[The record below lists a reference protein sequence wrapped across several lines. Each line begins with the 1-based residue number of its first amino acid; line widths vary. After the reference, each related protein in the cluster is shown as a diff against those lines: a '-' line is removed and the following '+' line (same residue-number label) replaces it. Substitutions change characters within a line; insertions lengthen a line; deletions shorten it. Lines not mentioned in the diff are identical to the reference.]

1 MEDKRDILHDEG
13 IEFYEQ
19 NNFKTLF
26 TLPTGTGKSVITIK
40 LLKKYPGKY
49 LLVTPTILLHKRNW
63 KAEFEKHSSL
73 EMYDNL
79 TRCCYVSLHKYDLNE
94 FDGIIFDEAHHLSVR
109 QYNLLR
115 RYLHLFKKDD
125 LHSKKVI
132 ALTATPGKYGFTQ
145 RVLREIVG
153 NAVFNYKLDEA
164 ADNQMV
170 NNFKIHVIYTK
181 LDNIT
186 KNSKAGSKEKPFLTT
201 EKSNYDYLTKVINEL
216 KEEIKTSSG
225 MVKYLS
231 KYQMYIRKRAKL
243 LYDLQSKILSV
254 KKFLIKLDNEQPN
267 IKTVIFARTIDVA
280 EKLEKHSIHSK
291 SKEDFIAPFIEGK
304 INRISSVDMLLEG
317 MNLSKVEIGIM
328 TSPPSERKFIQSLGR
343 CLRNDVD
350 KISHYYI
357 FCVKDTVEEDWLK
370 TAIED
375 ISQEKIIYE
384 N

>member
-1 MEDKRDILHDEG
+1 MNDKRDILHDEG
-13 IEFYEQ
+13 IEFFEQ
-19 NNFKTLF
+19 NNYKTLF
-26 TLPTGTGKSVITIK
+26 ALPTGTGKSVVTIK
-40 LLKKYPGKY
+40 LLSKYPGKY

-63 KAEFEKHSSL
+63 KVEFEQHSSL
-73 EMYDNL
+73 EIYNNL
-79 TRCCYVSLHKYDLNE
+79 DRCCYVSLHKYDLNNY
-94 FDGIIFDEAHHLSVR
+94 DGIILDEAHHLSVK

-115 RYLHLFKKDD
+115 RYIHLFKKDD

-132 ALTATPGKYGFTQ
+132 ALTATPGKQGFTQ
-145 RVLREIVG
+145 RVLKEIVG
-153 NAVFNYKLDEA
+153 NAVFNYTLDEA
-164 ADNQMV
+164 ADSEMI
-170 NNFKIHVIYTK
+170 NNFMIHVIYTE
-181 LDNIT
+181 LDSVNN
-186 KNSKAGSKEKPFLTT
+186 NSKGGLKDKPFFTT
-201 EKSNYDYLTKVINEL
+201 EFRNYKYLTDTINKL

-231 KYQMYIRKRAKL
+231 KYQMYIRKRARL

-280 EKLEKHSIHSK
+280 EQLEKHSVHSK
-291 SKEDFIAPFIEGK
+291 SKEDFIAPFIEGR

-317 MNLSKVEIGIM
+317 MNLSKVEVGIM

-343 CLRNDVD
+343 CLRNDID

-357 FCVKDTVEEDWLK
+357 FCAKGTVEEDWLK
-370 TAIED
+370 TALEE
-375 ISQEKIIYE
+375 ISPEKIIYE